1 MPSIMVGFARDQK
14 DTPHLNKCHSL
25 SSSTFSTEVQR
36 NQGENTI
43 YMCASL
49 GQESVPC
56 SLGIQSDQLCRTM
69 RCKKQRSQ
77 LNEHQCVM
85 SGGISMQINA
95 EYEGLKKGKLIFF
108 ITQGT
113 FPLLTHS
120 FFFKSSTQTAGG
132 SSTSPVWY
140 WCFTKSRAYTFK
152 IMGFL
157 GPRD

>member
-1 MPSIMVGFARDQK
+1 MPFTVLFHFLHRG
-14 DTPHLNKCHSL
+14 P
-25 SSSTFSTEVQR
+25 TE
-36 NQGENTI
+36 QGREH

-49 GQESVPC
+49 GQESVRC

-69 RCKKQRSQ
+69 LCNKQRSQ
-77 LNEHQCVM
+77 LSKHQCVM

-113 FPLLTHS
+113 LPLLTHS

-132 SSTSPVWY
+132 SPTSPVWY

-152 IMGFL
+152 IMSFL